1 MATEVRTGKRPAFL
15 PMGVSDPLFM
25 AELALEMGMPIGEL
39 GERMSNYELNVVW
52 PAYRAHRAAEQA
64 AAQEKANQQK
74 GGRRF

>member
-1 MATEVRTGKRPAFL
+1 MAAEARTGKRPAYL

-25 AELALEMGMPIGEL
+25 CELALEMGMPIGEL

-52 PAYRAHRAAEQA
+52 PAFYEQRRAQQE

-74 GGRRF
+74 GGRRL

>member
-1 MATEVRTGKRPAFL
+1 MAAEARTGKRPAYL
-15 PMGVSDPLFM
+15 PMGVADPIFM
-25 AELALEMGMPIGEL
+25 CELALEMGMPIGEL

-52 PAYRAHRAAEQA
+52 PAYRAHRAAEQE